1 MPTTR
6 AREREREMLF
16 NEYDIQH
23 ENNFLLTKVYI
34 ILSWRFGLLLIFKTD
49 GLPRFPLFLRKWS
62 VVPRLGLIIHP
73 EIRLNEKDHQDF
85 NYILCSFLS
94 IQTSRHTTG
103 YVILWW
109 PTMSN
114 NCVRVIMTVKV
125 NAFWVSLVTWYY
137 SRSCFKEHWRPFI
150 FEFSSGNELCLK
162 AVTAF
167 DPFLPL
173 TFTQSGHFCT
183 YLVMSTKLSSMQL
196 ITNKK

>member
-1 MPTTR
+1 MNMT
-6 AREREREMLF
+6 
-16 NEYDIQH
+16 QH
-23 ENNFLLTKVYI
+23 ENNLLLTKVYI
-34 ILSWRFGLLLIFKTD
+34 ILPWRFGWLLIFKTD
-49 GLPRFPLFLRKWS
+49 GLSLFPLFLRKLS
-62 VVPRLGLIIHP
+62 VVTRLGLFIHP

-103 YVILWW
+103 CIILGW
-109 PTMSN
+109 PTMSK

-125 NAFWVSLVTWYY
+125 NAIWVSLVTWYY
-137 SRSCFKEHWRPFI
+137 SRSWFKEHWRPFI

-183 YLVMSTKLSSMQL
+183 YLIMSTKLSSMQL